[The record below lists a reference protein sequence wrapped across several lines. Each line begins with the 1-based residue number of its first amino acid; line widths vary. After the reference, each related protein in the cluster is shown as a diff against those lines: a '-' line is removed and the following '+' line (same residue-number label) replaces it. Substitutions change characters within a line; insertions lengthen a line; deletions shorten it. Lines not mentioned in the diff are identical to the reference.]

1 MIEEADE
8 AEGGGLEEEAG
19 LVGDAVQ
26 GLLSL
31 EGEVSGELRVEE
43 EGGELVGHLL
53 DAGVAGG
60 GGFLDDVVEAAAEV
74 EEVGGRLR
82 GANGKEA
89 ADGLP
94 RDVALVG
101 RVGGQGDAG
110 GGVVGGRVVVHVV
123 QVDVVQVVHVDVHGC
138 FCWWEVRR

>member
-53 DAGVAGG
+53 DVGVAGG

-82 GANGKEA
+82 GANGKDA
-89 ADGLP
+89 VDGLA

-101 RVGGQGDAG
+101 RGGGHVDAG
-110 GGVVGGRVVVHVV
+110 GVVVVRIIHAGVVPVVWCVVVPE
-123 QVDVVQVVHVDVHGC
+123 G
-138 FCWWEVRR
+138 ETVRR